1 MAPHCQACRHMYF
14 HVIFWRCQED
24 DRGESG
30 GRGGGGHEQEAM
42 PVHLCQSQMETVIIN
57 SYVSTGRGAG
67 HSALQH
73 QNLD

>member
-1 MAPHCQACRHMYF
+1 MTEGKA
-14 HVIFWRCQED
+14 ED
-24 DRGESG
+24 GGEG
-30 GRGGGGHEQEAM
+30 GREQEAM

-57 SYVSTGRGAG
+57 SHVSTGRGAG